1 MRALFQRVQRF
12 EPEAGLTLIELLV
25 AATLS
30 VIVVGAATSM
40 LISAVRQ
47 QPEISQ
53 SSQDISTARYVL
65 ERMTREIRNG
75 ITVVAKESSAS
86 TLAFTAYTRHATCG
100 STGSLAA
107 GESAR
112 VCKITYSCSATGCT
126 RAETDSAATGPGTA
140 VPLIGGIDNAKVFS
154 YSPDLEEAT
163 FVGVNFRIPERDGDE
178 HLTISDGAT
187 LRGGNPFE

>member
-1 MRALFQRVQRF
+1 MRVLVERLRRCDS
-12 EPEAGLTLIELLV
+12 EAGLTLIELLV
-25 AATLS
+25 AATMS

-53 SSQDISTARYVL
+53 SSQDISTTRYVL

-75 ITVVAKESSAS
+75 IAVVAKESSSS
-86 TLAFTAYTRHATCG
+86 TLAFTAYTRHAICG
-100 STGSLAA
+100 STGSLAS

-112 VCKITYSCSATGCT
+112 ICKITYSCSATGCT
-126 RAETDSAATGPGTA
+126 RAEAASTATGAGTA

-163 FVGVNFRIPERDGDE
+163 FVGVTLRIPERDGDE

>member
-1 MRALFQRVQRF
+1 MRRLVARVRRSDS
-12 EPEAGLTLIELLV
+12 ESGLTLIELLV
-25 AATLS
+25 AATMS
-30 VIVVGAATSM
+30 VIVVGGATSM

-75 ITVVAKESSAS
+75 VAVVAKESSAS

-112 VCKITYSCSATGCT
+112 VCKITYSCSATACT
-126 RAETDSAATGPGTA
+126 RAETDSAATGPGTP
-140 VPLIGGIDNAKVFS
+140 VPLIDGIDSSKVFS

-163 FVGVNFRIPERDGDE
+163 FVGVTLRIPEHDGDE

>member
-1 MRALFQRVQRF
+1 VKALIQRVRRSDA
-12 EPEAGLTLIELLV
+12 EAGLTLIELLV

-75 ITVVAKESSAS
+75 VTVVAKESSAS

-100 STGSLAA
+100 GTGSLAA
-107 GESAR
+107 AESAR

-126 RAETDSAATGPGTA
+126 RAETDSTATGPGTA

-163 FVGVNFRIPERDGDE
+163 FVGATLRIPERDGDE

>member
-1 MRALFQRVQRF
+1 MRPLLRRARRHDG
-12 EPEAGLTLIELLV
+12 ESGLTLVELLV
-25 AATLS
+25 AASMS

-47 QPEISQ
+47 QPDISQ
-53 SSQDISTARYVL
+53 RSQNVSTARWAL

-75 ITVVAKESSAS
+75 ISVVSTESSSS
-86 TLAFTAYTRHATCG
+86 TLAFNAYVRHATCG
-100 STGSLAA
+100 SNGGLAP

-112 VCKITYSCSATGCT
+112 ICKVTYSCTATACT
-126 RAETDSAATGPGTA
+126 RAETASAAVGPGTA
-140 VPLIGGIDNAKVFS
+140 VPLFSGIDSAKVFT

-163 FVGVNFRIPERDGDE
+163 FVGINLRIPNPSGDGR
-178 HLTISDGAT
+178 LTISDGAT

>member
-1 MRALFQRVQRF
+1 VKALIQRVRRS
-12 EPEAGLTLIELLV
+12 EAEAGLTLIELLV
-25 AATLS
+25 AATMS
-30 VIVVGAATSM
+30 VIIVGAATSM

-53 SSQDISTARYVL
+53 RSQVVSTARFVL

-75 ITVVAKESSAS
+75 IAVVPQESSAS
-86 TLAFTAYTRHATCG
+86 TVAFTAYVRHATCG
-100 STGSLAA
+100 GSGSLASSK
-107 GESAR
+107 SAQI
-112 VCKITYSCSATGCT
+112 CKITYSCSATACT
-126 RAETDSAATGPGTA
+126 RAETASTATGAGTA
-140 VPLIGGIDNAKVFS
+140 VPLFSGIDNAKVFS

-163 FVGVNFRIPERDGDE
+163 FIGATFRIPEGDGDT

>member
-1 MRALFQRVQRF
+1 MRALVKRVRLS
-12 EPEAGLTLIELLV
+12 EAEAGLTLIELLV
-25 AATLS
+25 AATMS

-47 QPEISQ
+47 QPQISQ
-53 SSQDISTARYVL
+53 RSQNISTARYVL

-75 ITVVAKESSAS
+75 ITVVPKESNAS
-86 TLAFTAYTRHATCG
+86 TVAFTSYSRHATCG
-100 STGSLAA
+100 GSGSLAA

-112 VCKITYSCSATGCT
+112 VCKITYSCSATACT
-126 RAETDSAATGPGTA
+126 RAETDSLATGPGTP
-140 VPLIGGIDNAKVFS
+140 VPLIAGIDNAKVFS
-154 YSPDLEEAT
+154 YAPDLEEAT
-163 FVGVNFRIPERDGDE
+163 FVSVNFRIPESDGAD